1 MDEFR
6 ILCKTEKPDEVGVSE
21 TWFKITS
28 SSQVDDLNL
37 YKKDRN
43 DGRSGG
49 GVAIY
54 VNSKLNSY
62 EFID

>member
-1 MDEFR
+1 
-6 ILCKTEKPDEVGVSE
+6 
-21 TWFKITS
+21 
-28 SSQVDDLNL
+28 LNL

-43 DGRSGG
+43 DGRRGG